1 MIQYESNKVHDYI
14 RASAKGDKEAK
25 KTIVES
31 IDSRIRSDVIR
42 LGRRVADTDRYY
54 KKFIKDI
61 DFGGAIAQDYNSYTY
76 KNLAAFNNKNFK
88 YDPLLK
94 KNAVSFFKD
103 RIKDSEFLS
112 DEVLKKTK
120 ESTW

>member
-54 KKFIKDI
+54 KKFINKKNIHFLNDNILDSFDIMQLILEIEKINKKKINPNKIGKDT
-61 DFGGAIAQDYNSYTY
+61 F
-76 KNLAAFNNKNFK
+76 KNF
-88 YDPLLK
+88 DSILSL
-94 KNAVSFFKD
+94 
-103 RIKDSEFLS
+103 IK
-112 DEVLKKTK
+112 
-120 ESTW
+120 